1 MNTMRIPKA
10 KLAVVEGKI
19 AARATH
25 VVARLNDTH
34 KVARER
40 ALATARQQKRRAL
53 KKAGRQP
60 KRHVLW

>member
-1 MNTMRIPKA
+1 MNTMRIAKA

-19 AARATH
+19 AAPATR

-40 ALATARQQKRRAL
+40 ALATARQQKRGAV
-53 KKAGRQP
+53 KKARLQP
-60 KRHVLW
+60 KRHMLW